1 MKGMTAQGKVKSK
14 DFDFEFSGA
23 RKWRAY
29 AEGNAV
35 ASAAGS
41 RAGTRTAV
49 ATDSK
54 SEPTLTESPQSLVP
68 SFSVPLV
75 PISPPLSQLE
85 TSDLDYQS
93 NYPQAD
99 ISEDVQT
106 PFILFS
112 NIRAIN
118 RRRGYDLIPE
128 GVILNNEAHSRSIA
142 GEPADGTRIIKLF
155 RKTKC

>member
-35 ASAAGS
+35 ANAAGS
-41 RAGTRTAV
+41 RASTRAAA

-54 SEPTLTESPQSLVP
+54 PDLTSNQSPRSLVP
-68 SFSVPLV
+68 SCSVPLV
-75 PISPPLSQLE
+75 PISPPPSQLE
-85 TSDLDYQS
+85 KSDLDYQF
-93 NYPQAD
+93 NYPQVD
-99 ISEDVQT
+99 ISEGVQT
-106 PFILFS
+106 PYILFP

-118 RRRGYDLIPE
+118 RRRGHDLIPE

-142 GEPADGTRIIKLF
+142 GEPADGTCPINLLHS
-155 RKTKC
+155 